1 MSPTTEPRATL
12 HAIWD
17 TRPSRRQS
25 DRKIA
30 GVAAAIARRYDID
43 PVLVR
48 IAFVV
53 AAFYGVGIALYLAA
67 WVMLPADSNDPP
79 TGPLVRRGGSVHPV
93 VLIAAVIAGLA
104 GTGSLLSGDPGVL
117 VGLAVLGG
125 LFYLLHQSRSERG
138 LAVHAGPPGQGG
150 APGTDPT
157 SGLAAGMATG
167 VASAATMAGS
177 TGLGAAPPAAPGE
190 PKPPAWDPLGAAP
203 FAWDL
208 PEPGPGPGAPGP
220 ESRGHRSALT
230 LATIG
235 LALLAGGITGAFAL
249 SGSGVGGVRLILGAM
264 LAVVGVGLLIGAFRQ
279 TGRGLIAVAI
289 PLVLLSYAA
298 TANPVRH
305 WQGAGELRAAPTT
318 VAELAP
324 SYRRTLGS
332 VTLDLRN
339 LNLVA
344 PVEAS
349 THGTPPSPSA
359 GPALPPAAPVPS
371 AATPT
376 PGPAAA
382 AATPARPTAPAP
394 TAAAPAPTAAP
405 PVPTAAAPVPPL
417 PPVAVTPVG
426 ATPVRT
432 VVSLEAGE
440 ATVLLPPN
448 ANVRVHCHVD
458 MGEVDCLGRAG
469 GDEGPS
475 ADVEVNDPGVNV
487 PANSRPLD
495 LEVIV
500 RTGAVE
506 VRRG

>member
-12 HAIWD
+12 QAIWD
-17 TRPSRRQS
+17 TRPGRRQS

-67 WVMLPADSNDPP
+67 WVLLPADTHDPP

-125 LFYLLHQSRSERG
+125 LLYLLHQSRSERG
-138 LAVHAGPPGQGG
+138 LAIGAGPPDQGG
-150 APGTDPT
+150 APGADST
-157 SGLAAGMATG
+157 SGPAVGMASG
-167 VASAATMAGS
+167 MAPATAVAGS
-177 TGLGAAPPAAPGE
+177 TGVGAAPPAAPGE

-208 PEPGPGPGAPGP
+208 PEPGPGSAAPGP
-220 ESRGHRSALT
+220 KPRPRRSALT

-235 LALLAGGITGAFAL
+235 LALLAGGVTAAFAL
-249 SGSGVGGVRLILGAM
+249 AGSGVGGVRLIFGAM
-264 LAVVGVGLLIGAFRQ
+264 LAVIGVGLLIGAFRHA
-279 TGRGLIAVAI
+279 GRGLIAVAI

-298 TANPVRH
+298 MANPMRH
-305 WQGAGELRAAPTT
+305 WQGAGELRAAPST

-324 SYRRTLGS
+324 SYRRTLGA

-344 PVEAS
+344 PVEAA
-349 THGTPPSPSA
+349 TPGTRPSQSA
-359 GPALPPAAPVPS
+359 VPAVPPAAPVP
-371 AATPT
+371 PVL
-376 PGPAAA
+376 PV
-382 AATPARPTAPAP
+382 
-394 TAAAPAPTAAP
+394 P
-405 PVPTAAAPVPPL
+405 PVPSVPPVPAVAAPL
-417 PPVAVTPVG
+417 APVAVTPAG
-426 ATPVRT
+426 TGPVRT

-440 ATVLLPPN
+440 ATVLLPAN
-448 ANVRVHCHVD
+448 ANVRVHCHAD
-458 MGEVDCLGRAG
+458 MGEVDCLGRSG
-469 GDEGPS
+469 RDEGPS
-475 ADVEVNDPGVNV
+475 ADVEVFDPGVNV
-487 PANSRPLD
+487 PSNSRPLD
-495 LEVIV
+495 LEVTV

>member
-12 HAIWD
+12 QAIWD

-67 WVMLPADSNDPP
+67 WVLLPADAHDPP

-125 LFYLLHQSRSERG
+125 LLYLLHQSRSERG
-138 LAVHAGPPGQGG
+138 LAIGAGPPSQGG
-150 APGTDPT
+150 APGADSM
-157 SGLAAGMATG
+157 SGPAAGMASG
-167 VASAATMAGS
+167 MASATAVAGS
-177 TGLGAAPPAAPGE
+177 TSLGTAPPAAPGE

-208 PEPGPGPGAPGP
+208 PEPGPGSGAPGP
-220 ESRGHRSALT
+220 EPRPRRSALT

-235 LALLAGGITGAFAL
+235 LALLAGGVTGAFAL
-249 SGSGVGGVRLILGAM
+249 AGSGVGGVRLIFGAM
-264 LAVVGVGLLIGAFRQ
+264 LAVVGVGLLIGAFRHA
-279 TGRGLIAVAI
+279 GRGLIAVAI

-298 TANPVRH
+298 MASPVRH
-305 WQGAGELRAAPTT
+305 WQGAGELRAAPST

-324 SYRRTLGS
+324 SYRRTLGA

-344 PVEAS
+344 PVEVAAP
-349 THGTPPSPSA
+349 GMPPSQSA
-359 GPALPPAAPVPS
+359 VPPVPPAAPVP
-371 AATPT
+371 PV
-376 PGPAAA
+376 
-382 AATPARPTAPAP
+382 
-394 TAAAPAPTAAP
+394 P
-405 PVPTAAAPVPPL
+405 PVPPVAAPL
-417 PPVAVTPVG
+417 APVAVTPAG
-426 ATPVRT
+426 AGPVRT

-458 MGEVDCLGRAG
+458 MGEVNCLGRSG
-469 GDEGPS
+469 RDGGPS
-475 ADVEVNDPGVNV
+475 ADVEVFDPGVNV
-487 PANSRPLD
+487 PSNSRPLD
-495 LEVIV
+495 LEVTV

>member
-12 HAIWD
+12 QAIWD

-48 IAFVV
+48 IACVV

-67 WVMLPADSNDPP
+67 WVMLRADTNDPP

-93 VLIAAVIAGLA
+93 VLIATVIAGLA

-138 LAVHAGPPGQGG
+138 LAVDAGPPGHGG

-157 SGLAAGMATG
+157 SDPAAGMATG

-177 TGLGAAPPAAPGE
+177 TSLGAAPPAAPGE

-208 PEPGPGPGAPGP
+208 PEPGPGPGPGP
-220 ESRGHRSALT
+220 QPRPHRSALT

-249 SGSGVGGVRLILGAM
+249 SGSGAGGVRLIFAAM

-279 TGRGLIAVAI
+279 VGRGLIAVAI

-298 TANPVRH
+298 MANPVRH

-324 SYRRTLGS
+324 SYRRTLGA

-344 PVEAS
+344 PVDAS
-349 THGTPPSPSA
+349 TPGTPPSQSA
-359 GPALPPAAPVPS
+359 VPALPPAAPVPS
-371 AATPT
+371 ATTPT
-376 PGPAAA
+376 PGPAPPAA
-382 AATPARPTAPAP
+382 APAP
-394 TAAAPAPTAAP
+394 TAAAPAAAP
-405 PVPTAAAPVPPL
+405 PAPIPTAAAPVPPL
-417 PPVAVTPVG
+417 PPVAVTPAG
-426 ATPVRT
+426 AAPVRT

-458 MGEVDCLGRAG
+458 MGEVDCLGRGG

-475 ADVEVNDPGVNV
+475 ADVEVTDPGVNV